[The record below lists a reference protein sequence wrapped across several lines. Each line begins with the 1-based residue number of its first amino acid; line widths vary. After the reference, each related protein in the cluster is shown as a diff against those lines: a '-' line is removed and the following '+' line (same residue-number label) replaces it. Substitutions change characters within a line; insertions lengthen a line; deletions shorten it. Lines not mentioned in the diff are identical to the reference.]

1 MHRLLIA
8 LLAAL
13 DAVLATAG
21 GIAVVLAPLT
31 LLWVF
36 GVGNPDWSA
45 LWPASAAIWHLGH
58 LVPVTIT
65 LPDAYLAATGIDP
78 TFATFT
84 LSLAPLAFAA
94 FTGLFAARSGSR
106 AAEAGAGLTG
116 WLSGSLVFAALSAG
130 IALTSQA
137 SLVASETWLAI
148 LLPTLIFLVP
158 SLIGAVVGAWRVGDD
173 GPVDAVRGWIERMP
187 SAWAPVPALAL
198 RGLAITTLGL
208 VSVGAVVVLAGL
220 IARASQVIGLYQAS
234 NADGIGATVIAL
246 GQLFYLPTLV
256 LWAMSFA
263 AGPGFALGTDTAVTP
278 AATQVGALPGIPV
291 LGAVPD
297 STSSWLLLLMLLPI
311 AVGALTGWILR
322 SRMPST
328 TGPEP
333 LGPRSVLAVAVAAL
347 TGGMGALAAVVSSGS
362 IGPGRL
368 ADTGPQPG
376 PLALTLGL
384 EVLVGLAILLLSPRF
399 GGYESDD
406 RYEERNDRGF
416 SFFAR
421 EHTPFDRDEHWT
433 GPTPTGSPAGAG
445 ISHDVWPSSYRDP
458 DAVATDTALGVR
470 GSARGSSPSSASPV
484 SSPPVSSP
492 PVSESPVAGAS
503 GGAPDELSDDEVRA
517 RIRAAWSEHG
527 GEPDDRR

>member
-13 DAVLATAG
+13 DAVLAAAG

-45 LWPASAAIWHLGH
+45 LWPASAAVWHLGH

-65 LPDAYLAATGIDP
+65 LPDTYLAATGIDP
-78 TFATFT
+78 SFATFT

-106 AAEAGAGLTG
+106 AAEAGSGLTG
-116 WLSGSLVFAALSAG
+116 WVSGSLVFAALSAG
-130 IALTSQA
+130 IVLTSQA

-148 LLPTLIFLVP
+148 LLPSLIFCVPALV
-158 SLIGAVVGAWRVGDD
+158 GAIVGAWRVGDD

-187 SAWAPVPALAL
+187 RAWAPVPGLAL
-198 RGLAITTLGL
+198 RGLAIATLGL
-208 VSVGAVVVLAGL
+208 IAVGAVIVTAGL

-246 GQLFYLPTLV
+246 GQLLYLPTLV

-297 STSSWLLLLMLLPI
+297 STSSWLLLLVLLPI
-311 AVGALTGWILR
+311 AVGAVTGWILR
-322 SRMPST
+322 SRMPLT

-333 LGPRSVLAVAVAAL
+333 LGPRLVLAVAVAAL

-399 GGYESDD
+399 GAGVDDDD
-406 RYEERNDRGF
+406 RYEERDDRPF
-416 SFFAR
+416 SFAAR
-421 EHTPFDRDEHWT
+421 EQRPFDRDEHWT
-433 GPTPTGSPAGAG
+433 GPTPTGTPVGAG
-445 ISHDVWPSSYRDP
+445 ISHDVWPSSYREP

-470 GSARGSSPSSASPV
+470 GSTASLSGPSTSAGSVSTSPLGARAAGTAGDDPV
-484 SSPPVSSP
+484 
-492 PVSESPVAGAS
+492 G
-503 GGAPDELSDDEVRA
+503 ELSDDEVRA

-527 GEPDDRR
+527 GEPDGTR